1 LLSTSL
7 NEDLEVASNLHKFSQ
22 SKSLFPQ
29 HGSFRDNVATRS
41 FLGSNTMNSMTN
53 QIWLS
58 EILDLGLIF
67 LFSQRFSRLVVVMG
81 DLKILNINNGEEERG

>member
-1 LLSTSL
+1 
-7 NEDLEVASNLHKFSQ
+7 
-22 SKSLFPQ
+22 
-29 HGSFRDNVATRS
+29 
-41 FLGSNTMNSMTN
+41 MNSMRN
-53 QIWLS
+53 QIWLN